1 MNRVMNTIDKVCTA
15 IERSAQG
22 TTDAEAITSLAKAT
36 DIVGKTY
43 AILKEVELHER
54 FHLEAENRLP
64 GEDTGPNFN

>member
-1 MNRVMNTIDKVCTA
+1 MITIDKICAA
-15 IERSAQG
+15 IARSARE
-22 TTDAEAITSLAKAT
+22 TTDAEAIALLAKST